1 MINLLP
7 PEVKDSYHYG
17 RRNTRLVR
25 WVFAMALAFVGLALI
40 SAGGIWYLH
49 KTANDYQV
57 QASLVEETLQRQNQK
72 AVQKQVKD
80 IGDSIKLAV
89 QVLSK
94 EVLFSQLL
102 KQIAVVTPSNAK
114 LSNLAITQ
122 GQGAVDISANTT
134 DYNAA
139 TQLQLNLADPANK
152 IFSKADIVAINC
164 ATPTSSST
172 TTINPYPCTV
182 TIRALFATNNPFLFI
197 NTSVSGTAN
206 SIVKAT
212 P

>member
-1 MINLLP
+1 MIINLLP
-7 PEVKDSYHYG
+7 PETKNQYRYA

-25 WVFAMALAFVGLALI
+25 WVVAMAFAFVGLAVI

-49 KTANDYQV
+49 QTANAAQV
-57 QASLVEETLQRQNQK
+57 QADAATASLKQQNQQE
-72 AVQKQVKD
+72 VQKQIKE
-80 IGDSIKLAV
+80 IGDNIKLTV

-114 LSNLAITQ
+114 LANLTIGQVQGGIDIT
-122 GQGAVDISANTT
+122 ANTT

-139 TQLQLNLADPANK
+139 TQLQVNITDPANK
-152 IFSKADIVAINC
+152 IFSKADIVSINC
-164 ATPTSSST
+164 SST
-172 TTINPYPCTV
+172 GTATDTVSTYPCTV
-182 TIRALFATNNPFLFI
+182 VIRALFADNNPFLFVT
-197 NTSVSGTAN
+197 NAK
-206 SIVKAT
+206 KAK